1 MEQSWEVLVDALLVG
16 DEDAAWEC
24 VRRLSD
30 AGYDSIWIYEN
41 LLTKAMAHTGVLW
54 EQNKITIADEH
65 LATSTCDFVLTR
77 YYHYIRQWKKPK
89 NGKSMMFLCLDQEQH
104 DLGIKMCAC
113 LLEEYG
119 WTTRL
124 LGASVPLEQAEMMA
138 KKWQPDAIAISV
150 SIPYHA
156 RSLDLYIDTLEN
168 LPHKPTI
175 VIGGRLVSMY
185 DLSPL
190 CNEQTVL
197 IGTLTQ
203 LAEWQE
209 SQLGVKADVRN

>member
-1 MEQSWEVLVDALLVG
+1 MEQSWEVLVDALLDG
-16 DEDAAWEC
+16 DEDRAWDC

-30 AGYDSIWIYEN
+30 AGYDSIWIYEK
-41 LLTKAMAHTGVLW
+41 LLTKAMAHTGWLW
-54 EQNKITIADEH
+54 EQNEITIADEH

-77 YYHYIRQWKKPK
+77 YHHYIRKWRMPK
-89 NGKSMMFLCLDQEQH
+89 NGKSLMFLCLDQEQH

-113 LLEEYG
+113 LLEELG

-156 RSLDLYIDTLEN
+156 RSLSLYVDTLEN

-197 IGTLTQ
+197 IGN
-203 LAEWQE
+203 LAELAKWQE
-209 SQLGVKADVRN
+209 RQLEVNADVRH